1 MKTLLWPKLRMI
13 QTIFMF
19 KFSIV
24 KSDIG
29 PLLDS
34 SGNLTSDK
42 KIICKLLLD
51 QFNKIFSTPNV
62 ENRVNDPVSYFTS
75 EMGSLTPQLSNITID
90 KNKIIEAIH
99 DLSTHSAPG
108 PDGVPA
114 IVFKECA
121 EALSQPLMILFN
133 SFFDCHYI
141 PDILKRAAIVPVYK
155 SGEKSNP
162 INYRPISLTPILMKI
177 LERIVRKQV
186 VQFLTD
192 NNFLNSTQHGFR
204 EGRSCLSALLNVYDD
219 IVHMI
224 SDPSAVVDMIYL
236 DFAKAFDK
244 VDHGILLRKLREI
257 GISGNLGIWFYN
269 FLAHRSQY
277 VRLPGGVSDDS
288 MVISGVP
295 QGTVL
300 GPMLFLVLMSDIN
313 QNIEVSKII
322 SFADDTRLYTPIYS
336 VDDCDSLQS
345 DLQSVYDWA
354 HSNNM
359 VFNSGKFNHLC
370 FSASSDMSVCSN
382 AYISPE
388 MNLIAQHEHIKDL
401 GVFMSADC
409 SFDHHISV
417 ISKKCSSIAGWIL
430 RTFTSRD
437 RTPMLT
443 LFKSIVLSR
452 LDFGCQLW
460 SPHQAKHI
468 NSIEKVQR
476 SFTKHISGMYSLSY
490 SERLT
495 SLNLYSVQRRR
506 ERYIIIYV
514 WKMLESKVLN
524 FNPPIITLWNE
535 RRGRMCVESHVA
547 SGHLGSI
554 CYNSFRWKAAR
565 LFNNMPKN
573 IRNLTVCSTLCFKKK
588 LDLHLSTI
596 PDLPNTPNLS
606 NSLDNK
612 YKL

>member
-1 MKTLLWPKLRMI
+1 
-13 QTIFMF
+13 
-19 KFSIV
+19 
-24 KSDIG
+24 
-29 PLLDS
+29 
-34 SGNLTSDK
+34 
-42 KIICKLLLD
+42 
-51 QFNKIFSTPNV
+51 
-62 ENRVNDPVSYFTS
+62 
-75 EMGSLTPQLSNITID
+75 
-90 KNKIIEAIH
+90 
-99 DLSTHSAPG
+99 
-108 PDGVPA
+108 
-114 IVFKECA
+114 
-121 EALSQPLMILFN
+121 MILFN

-300 GPMLFLVLMSDIN
+300 RPMLFLVLMSDIN

-345 DLQSVYDWA
+345 DLQSVYDWT

-409 SFDHHISV
+409 SFDHHIYV
-417 ISKKCSSIAGWIL
+417 IS
-430 RTFTSRD
+430 R
-437 RTPMLT
+437 
-443 LFKSIVLSR
+443 
-452 LDFGCQLW
+452 
-460 SPHQAKHI
+460 
-468 NSIEKVQR
+468 
-476 SFTKHISGMYSLSY
+476 
-490 SERLT
+490 
-495 SLNLYSVQRRR
+495 
-506 ERYIIIYV
+506 
-514 WKMLESKVLN
+514 
-524 FNPPIITLWNE
+524 
-535 RRGRMCVESHVA
+535 
-547 SGHLGSI
+547 
-554 CYNSFRWKAAR
+554 
-565 LFNNMPKN
+565 
-573 IRNLTVCSTLCFKKK
+573 
-588 LDLHLSTI
+588 
-596 PDLPNTPNLS
+596 
-606 NSLDNK
+606 
-612 YKL
+612 

>member
-1 MKTLLWPKLRMI
+1 M
-13 QTIFMF
+13 
-19 KFSIV
+19 
-24 KSDIG
+24 
-29 PLLDS
+29 
-34 SGNLTSDK
+34 
-42 KIICKLLLD
+42 LD
-51 QFNKIFSTPNV
+51 QSNKIFSIPNV
-62 ENRVNDPVSYFTS
+62 ENRVNDPVSYFAS

-108 PDGVPA
+108 PDGMPV

-121 EALSQPLMILFN
+121 EALSEHLMILFN

-155 SGEKSNP
+155 SGERSNP
-162 INYRPISLTPILMKI
+162 NNYRPISLTPILMKI
-177 LERIVRKQV
+177 LERI

-204 EGRSCLSALLNVYDD
+204 EGRSCLSALLNIYDD

-269 FLAHRSQY
+269 VLAHRSQY

-288 MVISGVP
+288 MVIS
-295 QGTVL
+295 TVL

-313 QNIEVSKII
+313 QNIEESKII

-345 DLQSVYDWA
+345 DLQSVYDWD

-359 VFNSGKFNHLC
+359 VFNSGKFNHPC

-437 RTPMLT
+437 RTPTLT

-452 LDFGCQLW
+452 LDFGCQL
-460 SPHQAKHI
+460 
-468 NSIEKVQR
+468 
-476 SFTKHISGMYSLSY
+476 
-490 SERLT
+490 
-495 SLNLYSVQRRR
+495 
-506 ERYIIIYV
+506 
-514 WKMLESKVLN
+514 
-524 FNPPIITLWNE
+524 
-535 RRGRMCVESHVA
+535 
-547 SGHLGSI
+547 
-554 CYNSFRWKAAR
+554 
-565 LFNNMPKN
+565 
-573 IRNLTVCSTLCFKKK
+573 
-588 LDLHLSTI
+588 
-596 PDLPNTPNLS
+596 
-606 NSLDNK
+606 
-612 YKL
+612 

>member
-1 MKTLLWPKLRMI
+1 
-13 QTIFMF
+13 
-19 KFSIV
+19 
-24 KSDIG
+24 
-29 PLLDS
+29 
-34 SGNLTSDK
+34 
-42 KIICKLLLD
+42 
-51 QFNKIFSTPNV
+51 
-62 ENRVNDPVSYFTS
+62 
-75 EMGSLTPQLSNITID
+75 
-90 KNKIIEAIH
+90 
-99 DLSTHSAPG
+99 
-108 PDGVPA
+108 
-114 IVFKECA
+114 
-121 EALSQPLMILFN
+121 
-133 SFFDCHYI
+133 
-141 PDILKRAAIVPVYK
+141 
-155 SGEKSNP
+155 
-162 INYRPISLTPILMKI
+162 
-177 LERIVRKQV
+177 
-186 VQFLTD
+186 
-192 NNFLNSTQHGFR
+192 
-204 EGRSCLSALLNVYDD
+204 
-219 IVHMI
+219 MI
-224 SDPSAVVDMIYL
+224 SDPSAGVDMIYL

-244 VDHGILLRKLREI
+244 VDHWILLRKLREI

-300 GPMLFLVLMSDIN
+300 GPMLFLVLMSD
-313 QNIEVSKII
+313 QNIEESKII

-345 DLQSVYDWA
+345 DLQSVYMTGLTQITWF
-354 HSNNM
+354 SILESLTTS
-359 VFNSGKFNHLC
+359 VFLLLLIC
-370 FSASSDMSVCSN
+370 LVCSN

-388 MNLIAQHEHIKDL
+388 MNLIAQHEDIKDL

-430 RTFTSRD
+430 RTFTSREK
-437 RTPMLT
+437 TSMLT

-476 SFTKHISGMYSLSY
+476 SFTKHISGMYSLLY

-506 ERYIIIYV
+506 ERFLIIYV

-524 FNPPIITLWNE
+524 FNPPIISLRNE

-554 CYNSFRWKAAR
+554 CY
-565 LFNNMPKN
+565 
-573 IRNLTVCSTLCFKKK
+573 ITV
-588 LDLHLSTI
+588 LDGR
-596 PDLPNTPNLS
+596 
-606 NSLDNK
+606 
-612 YKL
+612 